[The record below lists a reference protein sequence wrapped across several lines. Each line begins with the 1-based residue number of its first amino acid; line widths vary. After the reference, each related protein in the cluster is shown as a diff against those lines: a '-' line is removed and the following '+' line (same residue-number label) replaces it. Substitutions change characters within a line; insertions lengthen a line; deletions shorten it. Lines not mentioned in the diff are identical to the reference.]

1 MPQRLSFR
9 EALARRDETPTERRI
24 PSGFPVRVI
33 LSAGPMPQPV
43 SVARVLRSLGHSLKK
58 AHEIL
63 DRLAEGQSIPTELM
77 VPEGRDAA
85 TELHD
90 LGVHM
95 RTLERPHVDL
105 RALRQRLGLTQPEF
119 AIRFGLELDTVQNWE
134 QGRYSPDPAALV
146 LLKVIERT
154 PEAVDA
160 ALAAE

>member
-9 EALARRDETPTERRI
+9 EALARQGETPADRPI
-24 PSGFPVRVI
+24 PSGSPVKVI

-43 SVARVLRSLGHSLKK
+43 SVAIVLRSLGHSLKK

-63 DRLAEGQSIPTELM
+63 DRLAAGQSVPTELV
-77 VPEGRDAA
+77 VPDGRDVTA
-85 TELHD
+85 ELHE
-90 LGVHM
+90 LGVQM
-95 RTLERPHVDL
+95 KTLERPRVDI
-105 RALRQRLGLTQPEF
+105 RAIRQGLGLTQPEF

-134 QGRYSPDPAALV
+134 QGRNSPDPAASV
-146 LLKVIERT
+146 LLKVIEKN